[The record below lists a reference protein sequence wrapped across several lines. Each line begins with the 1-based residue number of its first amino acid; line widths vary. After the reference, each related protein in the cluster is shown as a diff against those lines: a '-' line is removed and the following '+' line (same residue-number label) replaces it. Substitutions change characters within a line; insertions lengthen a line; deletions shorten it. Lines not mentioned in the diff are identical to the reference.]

1 MNLNKSI
8 TLCVK
13 YTMKK
18 KEKNNTEY
26 TGCNQIIIFLFK
38 SSLVSLETIFPQRKC

>member
-1 MNLNKSI
+1 MCKIYNE
-8 TLCVK
+8 
-13 YTMKK
+13 KK